1 MQILRQ
7 IFESFRFAWNALK
20 MNLLRTTLS
29 LLGVT
34 IGIFSIITVFTL
46 VDSLEKNIKDSFSFL
61 GAGVIYVEK
70 MPYPDG
76 SGQYKWWEF
85 FRRPNP
91 SYSEYKFLEENL
103 NSASSMAV
111 FAIKGGVTLK
121 YKSNSLSNVNL
132 RGGSFSYSDIF
143 EISIGKGRY
152 FTQAETS
159 AGRNVVI
166 IGHNVQETLFPHNQ
180 DPIGKEIKIN
190 NRKFIVIGTFKEEGE
205 SFLGTPS
212 NDDVALIPYE
222 TYRKM
227 YQTGT
232 GAWNESTSRIGIK
245 GYETDEGLQE
255 LEYEIKGLMRGR
267 RGLKP
272 AESDNFA
279 LNRPEAL
286 VNIIGGVFDVLKIA
300 GAIIGGF
307 AILVGGFGIA
317 NIMFVSVRERT
328 SIIGLQKSLGAKN
341 FFILFQF
348 LFESIFLSVIGG
360 LAGLVMVYLVTF
372 IPIGDLEVVLS
383 FQNIALGLTVS
394 AVIGLISGIIPALM
408 ASRLDPV
415 IAIRS

>member
-1 MQILRQ
+1 
-7 IFESFRFAWNALK
+7 

-70 MPYPDG
+70 MPYPDAI
-76 SGQYKWWEF
+76 GQYKWWEF

-103 NSASSMAV
+103 NAAKNMAV

-121 YKSNSLSNVNL
+121 YKSNSLSSVTL
-132 RGGSFSYSDIF
+132 RGGSYNYSDIF
-143 EISIGKGRY
+143 ELSIDEGRY
-152 FTQAETS
+152 FIQEEVA

-166 IGHNVQETLFPHNQ
+166 IGHKVQEALFPHGQ
-180 DPIGKEIKIN
+180 DPINKEIKIN
-190 NRKFIVIGTFKEEGE
+190 NRKFVVIGTIKKEGE
-205 SFLGTPS
+205 SFLGAPS
-212 NDDVALIPYE
+212 NDDVALIPY
-222 TYRKM
+222 TAYRKM

-255 LEYEIKGLMRGR
+255 LEYEIKGLMRSR

-272 AESDNFA
+272 TEKDNFA
-279 LNRPEAL
+279 INRPEAL
-286 VNIIGGVFDVLKIA
+286 MNIIGGVFDVLKIA

-328 SIIGLQKSLGAKN
+328 GIIGLQKSLGAKN

-360 LAGLVMVYLVTF
+360 LAGLIFVYLVTL

-383 FQNIALGLTVS
+383 IKNIILGLVIS
-394 AVIGLISGIIPALM
+394 ATIGLISGIVPALM